1 MPQCPLARQ
10 TAALV
15 ILHEVSNP
23 PPGYLRV
30 SPYLLYEDAAA
41 AVEYLRESFG
51 FTLRLSQTG
60 AAGRTHNELL
70 LGDDGLVMLG
80 QAGEG
85 FSSPRTLGALP
96 PSMIHV
102 YVDDVKA
109 LHKRATEAGAEVTAL
124 ELSPAGDRRFTA
136 TDPEGQLWVFAQRVG
151 LAGE

>member
-1 MPQCPLARQ
+1 MPVGHANSGFGHTPRGVEPAPGVSACLAVPLVR
-10 TAALV
+10 
-15 ILHEVSNP
+15 
-23 PPGYLRV
+23 RR
-30 SPYLLYEDAAA
+30 AA

-80 QAGEG
+80 QAGDG
-85 FSSPRTLGALP
+85 FASPRTLGALP

-151 LAGE
+151 SASE